1 MTEVCQWSGGVVD
14 DYALSCIYGHLRGRQ
29 RDQLRD
35 LNDPYAVIVDTEPL
49 LPYPVDLLGVEHLD
63 LLDELVQH
71 PGRQLAGAGVFADQG
86 DEHIRGHGLAALL
99 VDLGAERLDFLRQL
113 LLLLLVPPRHTGEA
127 VIRELAGNIVL
138 IDPFKQ
144 AVQLL
149 ITGLQGFQLLLLQL
163 SVGGLCLLGMADH
176 SLHELILKLTGKL
189 GQPPD
194 LAQHHLLQEV
204 HADIMGGSA
213 APTIA
218 LVVGAVEIL
227 DVGVALIEMEVQV
240 VSAIGTDQKAG
251 EHIAFSLMG
260 AALADLSA
268 LLLDLLKDCPLNDRF
283 VDISEYHPVLPIIL
297 QALFIL
303 VRLGVGLKVQNVSA
317 CALGSGVVEPGNCCS
332 IIGTAA
338 LHEMVIDKP
347 LSDDIRAGMTVSH
360 VMEGRW
366 LRLMASLAGTPNLEW
381 AINTLGTDLR
391 RQAKVR
397 GMGVY
402 ALIEE
407 MVRPVPIGSR
417 GVMYHPYLLAGGER
431 APFTDAKARASYTNI
446 NVTHTLADIMRA
458 TYEGVAL
465 AMLDCYAHM
474 PRPVKQITV
483 CGGGANSEFWCQM
496 FADVLGAEILTVKG
510 EELGAKGVVLNN
522 AVVQGIYPD
531 YQAAVEKTVEI
542 DRRYH
547 PDAKNHAAY
556 ERLYPL
562 YREIYRS
569 LSPTWKQRQEILG
582 Q

>member
-1 MTEVCQWSGGVVD
+1 MERYIIGIDSGTSTIKAVVMDTLGNEVYKKDFKLTAICP
-14 DYALSCIYGHLRGRQ
+14 RQ
-29 RDQLRD
+29 DMFEEDMHEIWNNAYLALRD
-35 LNDPYAVIVDTEPL
+35 VAGRFQPDSIIGIGITAQGDGLWLVDEHGEPVRNGCCFCDGRAAEIVDEWVDSGACDRLFERTGTRIFSGNQNGIVRWMERHEPESL
-49 LPYPVDLLGVEHLD
+49 QRARYILHLKD
-63 LLDELVQH
+63 YL
-71 PGRQLAGAGVFADQG
+71 F
-86 DEHIRGHGLAALL
+86 
-99 VDLGAERLDFLRQL
+99 F
-113 LLLLLVPPRHTGEA
+113 
-127 VIRELAGNIVL
+127 
-138 IDPFKQ
+138 
-144 AVQLL
+144 
-149 ITGLQGFQLLLLQL
+149 
-163 SVGGLCLLGMADH
+163 
-176 SLHELILKLTGKL
+176 KLTGKMTT
-189 GQPPD
+189 D
-194 LAQHHLLQEV
+194 A
-204 HADIMGGSA
+204 
-213 APTIA
+213 
-218 LVVGAVEIL
+218 
-227 DVGVALIEMEVQV
+227 
-240 VSAIGTDQKAG
+240 TDQ
-251 EHIAFSLMG
+251 SLV
-260 AALADLSA
+260 
-268 LLLDLLKDCPLNDRF
+268 LLDQKTRQYSHEAFEICGMQAYRDKYP
-283 VDISEYHPVLPIIL
+283 PVLPAKENVFPIRPEL
-297 QALFIL
+297 AKELGLDPHIL
-303 VRLGVGLKVQNVSA
+303 VTSGPMDVSA